1 MSTVALAGILA
12 AEDPSQTHH
21 PIFPE
26 APEMIWGTL
35 SFLVVAFLLWKF
47 AWPQIKQMMAAR
59 TARIQAQLD
68 EAATAKTEADEAAV
82 AVREAKGDIAS
93 ERQRL
98 LAEADAQAARL
109 LADGRTRLEQEV
121 ADLTTKADGE
131 IGSVQGR
138 LQGEVQAEVA
148 EVAYRATE
156 NLVTDSLDD
165 EMRQQLVEQFIAR
178 VGASS

>member
-1 MSTVALAGILA
+1 MSTFALAGILA
-12 AEDPSQTHH
+12 AEDPNQTHH

-26 APEMIWGTL
+26 TPEMLWGTL

-93 ERQRL
+93 ERQRTP
-98 LAEADAQAARL
+98 
-109 LADGRTRLEQEV
+109 GRGGRPGRPPAGRRSHPTGAGGGRP
-121 ADLTTKADGE
+121 DR
-131 IGSVQGR
+131 QGR
-138 LQGEVQAEVA
+138 
-148 EVAYRATE
+148 R
-156 NLVTDSLDD
+156 
-165 EMRQQLVEQFIAR
+165 
-178 VGASS
+178 

>member
-1 MSTVALAGILA
+1 MPALATVGLLA
-12 AEDPSQTHH
+12 TEDPSKSAH

-26 APEMIWGTL
+26 TPELIWGTL
-35 SFLVVAFLLWKF
+35 SFLVVAFLLWKY

-59 TARIQAQLD
+59 TARVQAQLD

-82 AVREAKGDIAS
+82 AIREAKGDIAS
-93 ERQRL
+93 ERERM

-109 LADGRTRLEQEV
+109 LADGRTRLDQEV
-121 ADLTTKADGE
+121 ADLTAKADGE

-148 EVAYRATE
+148 EVASRATE
-156 NLVTDSLDD
+156 HVVTDALDD
-165 EMRQQLVEQFIAR
+165 EMRQQLVEQFISR